1 MATHSKSGTTI
12 TAYNADMLDGYHAD
26 EFVKGE
32 GGTLVDLVYP
42 VGAIYMSINPAS
54 PSLLLGGTWATWGT
68 GRVPVGVDT
77 SQADFD
83 TVEKTGGSTTVALTS
98 EELAAHIHGFTPAGT
113 LGTQSASHTHAV
125 SITSGNVSAGHTH
138 TINHDHA
145 SFTSGSAGAHTHTA
159 AEGTYKVGSGSGST
173 YAYFTNDGTT
183 GGANTSSD
191 GAHTHSVDVPA
202 YSGSSG
208 GISANHTH
216 SVSGNTDTISANHTH
231 TFTGTAG
238 TTGSTGSGTAHNNL
252 QPYITCY
259 MWVRTA

>member
-77 SQADFD
+77 TQTEFN
-83 TVEKTGGSTTVALTS
+83 TVQKTGGAK
-98 EELAAHIHGFTPAGT
+98 
-113 LGTQSASHTHAV
+113 
-125 SITSGNVSAGHTH
+125 TH
-138 TINHDHA
+138 TLTTAEMPAHNHPLKTGMPAMISGDNIILTALAGGTGTGLGRTA
-145 SFTSGSAGAHTHTA
+145 S
-159 AEGTYKVGSGSGST
+159 EG
-173 YAYFTNDGTT
+173 GTT
-183 GGANTSSD
+183 GASPLSIENRGGGA
-191 GAHTHSVDVPA
+191 
-202 YSGSSG
+202 
-208 GISANHTH
+208 
-216 SVSGNTDTISANHTH
+216 
-231 TFTGTAG
+231 
-238 TTGSTGSGTAHNNL
+238 AHNNL